1 MGCGPSSA
9 KTATS
14 PGDAPKPAPKMVQRQ
29 PPGSSSDSA
38 SSSAASA
45 GADRRSKAGGK
56 SHKIHDDY
64 EFLEVLGKGGFGE
77 VRRAKRKSDG
87 KMCVAC
93 LAGVGAQG
101 APARWHAA
109 RSALRRSAAAPAA
122 SNGGAAA
129 LGGR

>member
-38 SSSAASA
+38 SSASA

-56 SHKIHDDY
+56 SSKIHDDY

-87 KMCVAC
+87 KMCVS
-93 LAGVGAQG
+93 
-101 APARWHAA
+101 PARVWGWRH
-109 RSALRRSAAAPAA
+109 
-122 SNGGAAA
+122 
-129 LGGR
+129 